1 MVGGSVAV
9 FDAEIL
15 HFEPADGRGHPA
27 ILIAMIVDAAELA
40 DLPTDGHTFEQIILK
55 IRLRV

>member
-40 DLPTDGHTFEQIILK
+40 TPNRWSYIRTDHF
-55 IRLRV
+55 

>member
-15 HFEPADGRGHPA
+15 HFEPAD
-27 ILIAMIVDAAELA
+27 AMGA
-40 DLPTDGHTFEQIILK
+40 DIQQF
-55 IRLRV
+55 